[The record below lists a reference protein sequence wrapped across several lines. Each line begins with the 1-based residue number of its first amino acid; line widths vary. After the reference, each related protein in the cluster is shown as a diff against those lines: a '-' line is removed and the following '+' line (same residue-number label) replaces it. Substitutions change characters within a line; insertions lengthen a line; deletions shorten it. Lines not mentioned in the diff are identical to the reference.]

1 MPDRR
6 DVLNISVR
14 IVLVA
19 ALVWSG
25 AHLFGDGW
33 WVLAGIGIEAVALL
47 QFALLVGV
55 VWATAD
61 ELRHGPGG

>member
-1 MPDRR
+1 MPKRR
-6 DVLNISVR
+6 DVINISVR
-14 IVLVA
+14 VLLVA

-33 WVLAGIGIEAVALL
+33 WVLAGIAIEAVALL
-47 QFALLVGV
+47 QFALLGLA

-61 ELRHGPGG
+61 ELRHGPAG